1 MNPTPSFFDQLLQHA
16 TGQREPQ
23 RLLFLFA
30 GAELPPDADAA
41 QRAAFAAGRG
51 GALVPL
57 ACVDKSPRDLSSF
70 DALVRESR
78 AACPPWDAVFIAALG
93 GTAGQ
98 EPTASAVD
106 GALHA
111 MADDVRQ
118 GRLARYLALGRDG
131 DPLVLQ

>member
-1 MNPTPSFFDQLLQHA
+1 MNPTPSFFEQLLHHA
-16 TGQREPQ
+16 AQQPQPQ

-41 QRAAFAAGRG
+41 QRAGFAAGQG

-70 DALVRESR
+70 EALVQESR
-78 AACPPWDAVFIAALG
+78 AACPPWDAVFIAAIG
-93 GTAGQ
+93 GSAGE
-98 EPTASAVD
+98 EPPAATVD

-111 MADDVRQ
+111 MVDDVRQ
-118 GRLARYLALGRDG
+118 GRLARYLALGRSG